1 MGKVAIFLS
10 LFFFGL
16 SFWSC
21 ESVKYSVKYVKNEL
35 SSIGKPEG
43 GSEEVDPN
51 ISKQDEI
58 YKIQKRLIE
67 LGYEPGPSDG
77 IMGKMTKRAIKNF
90 QKDNDLPPTGKI
102 DNETKNKLG
111 A

>member
-21 ESVKYSVKYVKNEL
+21 ESVNYVKNEL
-35 SSIGKPEG
+35 AGIGKPEG
-43 GSEEVDPN
+43 GSEEVVPN
-51 ISKQDEI
+51 NSNQDNI
-58 YKIQKRLIE
+58 YKVQKRLIE
-67 LGYEPGPSDG
+67 LGYEPGPADG
-77 IMGKMTKRAIKNF
+77 IMGKMTKKAIKKF

-102 DNETKNKLG
+102 DNDTKNKLG

>member
-21 ESVKYSVKYVKNEL
+21 ESVNYVKNEL

-51 ISKQDEI
+51 ISNQDEI
-58 YKIQKRLIE
+58 
-67 LGYEPGPSDG
+67 
-77 IMGKMTKRAIKNF
+77 
-90 QKDNDLPPTGKI
+90 
-102 DNETKNKLG
+102 
-111 A
+111 

>member
-1 MGKVAIFLS
+1 MRKVAIFLS
-10 LFFFGL
+10 LFYFGL
-16 SFWSC
+16 SFLGC
-21 ESVKYSVKYVKNEL
+21 ESVKTVRTEL
-35 SSIGKPEG
+35 SNVIRPEG

-67 LGYEPGPSDG
+67 LGYEPGPADG

>member
-1 MGKVAIFLS
+1 MRKAAIFIS

-21 ESVKYSVKYVKNEL
+21 ESVQYVKNEL
-35 SSIGKPEG
+35 SSIGKAGG

-67 LGYEPGPSDG
+67 LGYEPGPVDG
-77 IMGKMTKRAIKNF
+77 IMGKMTKKAVKNF
-90 QKDNDLPPTGKI
+90 QKDNGLPPTGKI
-102 DNETKNKLG
+102 DNDTKNKLG

>member
-21 ESVKYSVKYVKNEL
+21 ESVNYVKNEL

-43 GSEEVDPN
+43 GSEEVDHN
-51 ISKQDEI
+51 ISNQDEI
-58 YKIQKRLIE
+58 YKIQKRLTE
-67 LGYEPGPSDG
+67 LGYQPGPADG
-77 IMGKMTKRAIKNF
+77 IMGKMTKKAIKNF

-102 DNETKNKLG
+102 DNDTKNKLG
-111 A
+111 T

>member
-16 SFWSC
+16 SFWGC
-21 ESVKYSVKYVKNEL
+21 ESVRQVRTEL
-35 SSIGKPEG
+35 SNVIRPEG

-51 ISKQDEI
+51 ISNQNNI
-58 YKIQKRLIE
+58 YKVQKRLTE
-67 LGYEPGPSDG
+67 LGYEPGPADG
-77 IMGKMTKRAIKNF
+77 IMGRMTKKAVKKF

-102 DNETKNKLG
+102 DNDTKIKLG
-111 A
+111 T

>member
-1 MGKVAIFLS
+1 MRKVAIFLS
-10 LFFFGL
+10 FFYFGL
-16 SFWSC
+16 SFLGC
-21 ESVKYSVKYVKNEL
+21 ESVKTVRTEL
-35 SSIGKPEG
+35 SNVIRPEG

-67 LGYEPGPSDG
+67 LGYEPGPADG

-102 DNETKNKLG
+102 DNDTKNKLG